1 MENRRSGKI
10 LESFFLLH
18 IKEEGFGERTN
29 AKYLPSPRR
38 MLVFFLVDDGPRRV
52 VVD

>member
-18 IKEEGFGERTN
+18 IKEEGFAERTN
-29 AKYLPSPRR
+29 AKYLPSPRGCW
-38 MLVFFLVDDGPRRV
+38 FFSWLTMVPGE
-52 VVD
+52 